1 MKKYYDNV
9 IDKLSKHYDRLSK
22 KYGTNVRAAQ
32 QSSNNTRNKRIKILI
47 SEINFKKKISI
58 LDFGCGSGYLYNYI
72 FKYKKFKG
80 IYKGID
86 ISEKAINLAKRK
98 YINKKKVSF
107 EKQNVFREKLKKNY
121 DYILING
128 TFNNH
133 TINNNDW
140 MNDCLRI
147 LFRNTNKALIF
158 NNLNYYVDYKVPSLF
173 YIKPEEVFKFCKKNL
188 SNLITLRN
196 DYRIKKNTIP
206 FEFTT
211 FVYKE

>member
-1 MKKYYDNV
+1 M
-9 IDKLSKHYDRLSK
+9 
-22 KYGTNVRAAQ
+22 
-32 QSSNNTRNKRIKILI
+32 
-47 SEINFKKKISI
+47 
-58 LDFGCGSGYLYNYI
+58 
-72 FKYKKFKG
+72 
-80 IYKGID
+80 
-86 ISEKAINLAKRK
+86 
-98 YINKKKVSF
+98 
-107 EKQNVFREKLKKNY
+107 
-121 DYILING
+121 ING

-173 YIKPEEVFKFCKKNL
+173 YIKPEEVFEFCKKNL
-188 SNLITLRN
+188 SNLVTLRN

>member
-1 MKKYYDNV
+1 M
-9 IDKLSKHYDRLSK
+9 
-22 KYGTNVRAAQ
+22 
-32 QSSNNTRNKRIKILI
+32 
-47 SEINFKKKISI
+47 
-58 LDFGCGSGYLYNYI
+58 YLHNYI

-98 YINKKKVSF
+98 YINKKNVSF
-107 EKQNVFREKLKKNY
+107 EKQNIFREKLKKNY